1 MPTFRLLCISL
12 LFMSCSQPHQ
22 ITFESLL
29 SEMIDRDRS
38 AKFPEPF
45 YHTLQFSSYDRA
57 SVSPDKSS
65 WFANWDRSMF
75 IRIEEVNGRR
85 EHVLFEVNGP
95 GAVVRFWMTFAGE
108 GAGEGMLR
116 IYFDD
121 DPTARFEG
129 KATDFLSGG
138 LLAGEPLSLSVSPET
153 DIRQRGHNLYL
164 PIPFGKYCRITY
176 ESNNILDAGAKTGG
190 EAVYYNINYRKYGK
204 NVIVETLS
212 PYILE
217 RGLPVL
223 ERVQTLLSDRD
234 KESEIIEITRTTE
247 NFSGIVEPG
256 DSVSIP
262 FNSPGAI
269 RKIKTRIEA
278 GNIEQALRSMVI
290 RLSFDGQQTAW
301 VPVGDFFGTGY
312 QIRPSNTWYTTV
324 EETGAL
330 SAYWVMPFQ
339 YRAEVSLINNGK
351 EPVELT
357 DGQIA
362 VSAWEWDDRSMYF
375 GASWHQL
382 TNLYT
387 GEHKNN
393 DGGGNPFDINYTHL
407 TGQGVYMGDALTLFN
422 TAYAWWGEGDEK
434 IYVDG
439 EEFPSHF
446 GTGTEDY
453 YGYAWCR
460 PEVFTNHPFIS
471 QPDGSGNF
479 WPGYTINLR
488 FRVLDAI
495 PFTSQVR
502 VDMEMW
508 HWVST
513 WINFAPATFFYMKPG
528 GLCLTGPDFTG
539 TRDKVA
545 LTRSDIISKWI
556 TNDRMEGENMVHHSI
571 SGGRIS
577 YQYGEFWSNNLQL
590 WWLQGKPGDTLCQA
604 FYAKNSGLYEITA
617 NLTLAPD
624 YGKVQMM
631 LNEKN
636 VITVFDGHYPDG
648 VITGKVNL
656 GRQQL
661 IEGENRLTV
670 IILSESPVEGKAF
683 FGLDCLEFR
692 RIMSP

>member
-1 MPTFRLLCISL
+1 MSTFRLLCISM
-12 LFMSCSQPHQ
+12 LFMACSQPHQ
-22 ITFESLL
+22 VTFESLL
-29 SEMIDRDRS
+29 LEMIDREEA
-38 AKFPEPF
+38 AKYPELF

-57 SVSPDKSS
+57 SVSPDTSS

-75 IRIEEVNGRR
+75 LRIDEVNGRK
-85 EHVLFEVNGP
+85 EYVMFEADGP
-95 GAVVRFWMTFAGE
+95 GAVVRFWMTFSGD
-108 GAGEGMLR
+108 GAGEGILR
-116 IYFDD
+116 FYFDD
-121 DPTARFEG
+121 NPDPGIEG
-129 KATDFLSGG
+129 KALDILSGG
-138 LLAGEPLSLSVSPET
+138 ALAGDPLSSSVAPET
-153 DIRQRGHNLYL
+153 SIHQRGHNLYL

-217 RGLPVL
+217 WGLPVL

-234 KESEIIEITRTTE
+234 KESEVIEITRTTE

-262 FNSPGAI
+262 FNAPGAI

-339 YRAEVSLINNGK
+339 YRADVSLINNGK

-387 GEHKNN
+387 GERKNN
-393 DGGGNPFDINYTHL
+393 EGGGNSFDINYTHL

-439 EEFPSHF
+439 ETFPSHF

-479 WPGYTINLR
+479 WPGYSVNLR
-488 FRVLDAI
+488 FRALDAI
-495 PFTSQVR
+495 PFTSRIR

-508 HWVST
+508 HWAST
-513 WINFAPATFFYMKPG
+513 WINFAPVTFFYLKPG
-528 GLCLTGPDFTG
+528 GFCTTGPDYAG
-539 TRDKVA
+539 AGEKVA
-545 LTRSDIISKWI
+545 LQRSDIISKWI
-556 TNDRMEGENMVHHSI
+556 TNNRMEGENMVHQSI

-577 YQYGEFWSNNLQL
+577 YQYGESWSNNHQL
-590 WWLQGKPGDTLCQA
+590 WWLQGKPGDSLCQA
-604 FYAKNSGLYEITA
+604 FYTKKAGSYEITA
-617 NLTLAPD
+617 NLTMAPD
-624 YGKVQMM
+624 YGKVQMII
-631 LNEKN
+631 NEKTA
-636 VITVFDGHYPDG
+636 ITVFDGYHPDG
-648 VITGKVNL
+648 VITGKL
-656 GRQQL
+656 KMGEHQL
-661 IEGENRLTV
+661 QEGENRLKI
-670 IILSESPVEGKAF
+670 IILTESPVEEKAF
-683 FGLDCLEFR
+683 FGLDYLEFKK
-692 RIMSP
+692 ISNP